1 MKTISKLKSLL
12 LLLVLAVGVFSC
24 SDSEDTD
31 YTGINSIY
39 IRTSEDPVII
49 ASDTTALKA
58 TLTLTRAYDQ
68 PVSLEMV
75 VKSQAKGVEELVT
88 IRPMV
93 VTIPAGLR
101 NVDFEVVSNQKDIRE
116 AAQIEISVKEPLP
129 QNDMQV
135 KETLRVNVKPYLS
148 AEDLTEEQ
156 QALLEGYKNKGLD
169 LTKWIGVIPVKVT
182 VDVPPTDYWASLVGG
197 MNKTYEGKSV
207 ITLSEYAT
215 MDQPVLKMTENPM
228 GLMEFLY
235 DILRKET
242 VDNDE
247 YWYGEY
253 ASEYYQIMMDL
264 IGLSKTSVEKFA
276 VTLDSIRVNMPQ
288 NGESMVEFLGTV
300 MNSYEEPL
308 TVVPFVYSY
317 SAWERLKD
325 KLEAGDEK
333 ALECVEYGATVN
345 PLNYLI
351 NSSIDTDVWEDSS
364 RWMEPTGVLKGN
376 KLTFQFNFDHASA
389 AGYTKITVEYILPE

>member
-182 VDVPPTDYWASLVGG
+182 VDVPPTDYLASLVGG

-228 GLMEFLY
+228 GLTEFLY

-308 TVVPFVYSY
+308 TVVPFVYN
-317 SAWERLKD
+317 ANQQL
-325 KLEAGDEK
+325 A
-333 ALECVEYGATVN
+333 
-345 PLNYLI
+345 
-351 NSSIDTDVWEDSS
+351 
-364 RWMEPTGVLKGN
+364 
-376 KLTFQFNFDHASA
+376 F
-389 AGYTKITVEYILPE
+389 